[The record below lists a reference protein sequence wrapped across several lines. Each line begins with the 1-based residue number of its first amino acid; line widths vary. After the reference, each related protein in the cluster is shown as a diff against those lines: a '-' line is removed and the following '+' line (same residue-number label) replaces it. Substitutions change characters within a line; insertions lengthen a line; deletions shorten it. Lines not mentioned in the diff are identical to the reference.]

1 MTIGDRRTEAVSDD
15 LTGFRAL
22 FPALERWVWLNT
34 PTVPPA
40 ARPVLHALR
49 RVEAQWES
57 GDFSWQAWESEGEAT
72 REQIGKL
79 IGAPA
84 GTVALAGF
92 VAECA
97 ATVAASLPP
106 GKVVV
111 GEREFRSNLAPW
123 LALRAR
129 GFEVVEVPAKDGVTF
144 TESLTDAVDD
154 ATVLLA
160 VSEVQSSNGFRVHLP
175 ELAQHC
181 REHDARL
188 FVNATQSLGALR
200 LDVGDLGID
209 YLACHGYKW
218 LLAPRGAA
226 WLYVRRDRLDE
237 IRPLAP
243 SWHSVP
249 QPYEDYYGEAP
260 LAEDAR
266 KLDASWAWFSFVG
279 ARAALDLHLSLDRG
293 AVEERCLG
301 LAAAFREEASRR
313 GFDLVPEDA
322 PSQIVAVRLPDPDA
336 VRERLKQQRI
346 LAAVRGGFLR
356 LGFHAYNDETDVE
369 AGLQAL
375 GRP

>member
-1 MTIGDRRTEAVSDD
+1 MTDA
-15 LTGFRAL
+15 LTRFRVL

-40 ARPVLHALR
+40 ARPVLNALH
-49 RVEAQWES
+49 RVEAEWEA
-57 GDFSWQAWESEGEAT
+57 GEFSWQAWEAEAEAT
-72 REQIGKL
+72 REQFAHL
-79 IGAPA
+79 VGAA
-84 GTVALAGF
+84 DGTVALASSM
-92 VAECA
+92 AECA

-123 LALRAR
+123 LALRRR
-129 GFEVVEVPAKDGVTF
+129 GFDVTEVPARDGVVG
-144 TESLTDAVDD
+144 TEDLAGTIDD
-154 ATVLLA
+154 ATLLVA
-160 VSEVQSSNGFRVHLP
+160 VSEVQSSNGFRVR
-175 ELAQHC
+175 LADLAERC

-200 LDVGDLGID
+200 LDVESLGVD
-209 YLACHGYKW
+209 YVACHGYKW

-226 WLYVRRDRLDE
+226 WLYVRPDRLDE
-237 IRPLAP
+237 LLPLAP
-243 SWHSVP
+243 NWHSVP
-249 QPYEDYYGEAP
+249 DPYEDYYGEAA

-266 KLDASWAWFSFVG
+266 KLDVSWAWFSFVG
-279 ARAALDLHLSLDRG
+279 ARAALDLHLSLDRA

-322 PSQIVAVRLPDPDA
+322 PSQIIGVRVPDADA
-336 VRERLKQQRI
+336 VRARMKERRV

-356 LGFHAYNDETDVE
+356 LGFHAFNNESDVG
-369 AGLQAL
+369 AALQTL

>member
-1 MTIGDRRTEAVSDD
+1 VSDD
-15 LTGFRAL
+15 LSGFRDL

-40 ARPVLHALR
+40 ARPVLEALR
-49 RVEAQWES
+49 RVEAEWEA
-57 GDFSWQAWESEGEAT
+57 GDFSWQAWEAEAEAT
-72 REQIGKL
+72 REQFGRL
-79 IGAPA
+79 IGAAA

-123 LALRAR
+123 LALRRR
-129 GFEVVEVPAKDGVTF
+129 GFDVVEVRAKDGVTF
-144 TESLTDAVDD
+144 TESLGETVDD

-175 ELAQHC
+175 DLAERC
-181 REHDARL
+181 REHGARL
-188 FVNATQSLGALR
+188 FVNATQSLGAVR
-200 LDVGDLGID
+200 LDVRELDID

-226 WLYVRRDRLDE
+226 WLYVRPDRLDE
-237 IRPLAP
+237 MRPLAP

-249 QPYEDYYGEAP
+249 DPYEDYYGEAA

-266 KLDASWAWFSFVG
+266 KLDVSWAWFSFVG
-279 ARAALDLHLSLDRG
+279 ARAALDVHLSLDRA

-322 PSQIVAVRLPDPDA
+322 PSQIVGVRVPNADA
-336 VRERLKQQRI
+336 VRERMKERRV

-356 LGFHAYNDETDVE
+356 LGFHAFNDETDVAAALE
-369 AGLQAL
+369 AL

>member
-1 MTIGDRRTEAVSDD
+1 MSDA
-15 LTGFRAL
+15 LSGFRDL

-40 ARPVLHALR
+40 ARPVLEALR

-57 GDFSWQAWESEGEAT
+57 GDFSWQVWEAEAETT
-72 REQIGKL
+72 REQFARL
-79 IGAPA
+79 IGAPR
-84 GTVALAGF
+84 GTVALTGF
-92 VAECA
+92 VAESA

-123 LALRAR
+123 LALRGR
-129 GFEVVEVPAKDGVTF
+129 GFDVTEVAAKDGVVRTGDLAGAID
-144 TESLTDAVDD
+144 E

-160 VSEVQSSNGFRVHLP
+160 VSEVQSSNGFRVRLP
-175 ELAQHC
+175 ELAERC
-181 REHDARL
+181 REHGARL

-200 LDVGDLGID
+200 LNVEELGID
-209 YLACHGYKW
+209 FLACHGYKW

-226 WLYVRRDRLDE
+226 WLYVRPDRLDE
-237 IRPLAP
+237 VLPLAP
-243 SWHSVP
+243 NWHSVP
-249 QPYEDYYGEAP
+249 DPYEDYYGEAP

-266 KLDASWAWFSFVG
+266 KLDVSWAWFSFVG
-279 ARAALDLHLSLDRG
+279 ARAALDLHLSLDRA
-293 AVEERCLG
+293 AVEERCLS

-322 PSQIVAVRLPDPDA
+322 PTQIIGVRLPDADA
-336 VRERLKQQRI
+336 VRERMKERRV

-356 LGFHAYNDETDVE
+356 LGFHAFNDETDVAAALE
-369 AGLQAL
+369 AL

>member
-1 MTIGDRRTEAVSDD
+1 VSDT
-15 LTGFRAL
+15 LAGFRDL

-40 ARPVLHALR
+40 ARPVLEALH
-49 RVEAQWES
+49 RVEAQWET
-57 GDFSWQAWESEGEAT
+57 GEFSWQAWEAEAEAT
-72 REQIGKL
+72 REQFARL
-79 IGAPA
+79 IGAA
-84 GTVALAGF
+84 HGNVALAGF
-92 VAECA
+92 VAESV

-123 LALRAR
+123 LALRRR
-129 GFEVVEVPAKDGVTF
+129 GFDVTEVPAKDGVVR
-144 TESLTDAVDD
+144 TEDLAGAIDE

-160 VSEVQSSNGFRVHLP
+160 VSEVQSSNGFRVRLP
-175 ELAQHC
+175 ELAERC
-181 REHDARL
+181 REHGARL

-200 LDVGDLGID
+200 LDVEELGID
-209 YLACHGYKW
+209 FLACHGYKW

-237 IRPLAP
+237 VRPLAP
-243 SWHSVP
+243 NWHSVP
-249 QPYEDYYGEAP
+249 DPYEDYYGEAP

-266 KLDASWAWFSFVG
+266 KLDVSWAWFSFVG
-279 ARAALDLHLSLDRG
+279 ARAALDLHLSLDRP

-301 LAAAFREEASRR
+301 LAASFREEASRR

-322 PSQIVAVRLPDPDA
+322 PTQIIGVRLPDADA
-336 VRERLKQQRI
+336 VRERMKERRV

-356 LGFHAYNDETDVE
+356 LGFHAYNDESDV
-369 AGLQAL
+369 AAALDAL